1 MPNWR
6 ALKGT
11 TYSTVTTFGG
21 TRVGARVAA
30 AVDSLD
36 RAFRNDSADSGR
48 NGEVWLLDQLIPVRP
63 TVVFDVGANVGAWS
77 AEALRR
83 LDRATVHAFE
93 PIPSTFARL
102 AECGDGGQRL
112 VTNQLALTSTDG
124 PDLTMWKGSHSTVAS
139 AVRRSATEGSEVS
152 VPSMRGDTYCGSAGV
167 DRIDLLKVD
176 VEGHDLAVLRGFSGM
191 LEARRID
198 IVQFEFTLFAVFA
211 RVWLSDFHELLGE
224 FGYAVGKLYPS
235 WIDWSSYDA
244 SDERHLRCNF
254 VAAVSGTPAAAAI
267 GRL

>member
-36 RAFRNDSADSGR
+36 RAFQNDSADSGR
-48 NGEVWLLDQLIPVRP
+48 NGEVWLLDQLVVIRP

-83 LDRATVHAFE
+83 FDRATVHAFE
-93 PIPSTFARL
+93 PIPSTFERL
-102 AECGDGGQRL
+102 AKHGDAGQRL
-112 VTNQLALTSTDG
+112 VTNQLALSGTDG
-124 PDLTMWKGSHSTVAS
+124 PELTMWEGSHSTVAS
-139 AVRRSATEGSEVS
+139 AVRRSATESSEVTVSS
-152 VPSMRGDTYCGSAGV
+152 VRGDTYCALAGV
-167 DRIDLLKVD
+167 DRIDVLKVD

-191 LEARRID
+191 LEERRID
-198 IVQFEFTLFAVFA
+198 VVQFEFTLFAVFA

-224 FGYAVGKLYPS
+224 FGYSVGKLYPS
-235 WIDWSSYDA
+235 WIDWSSYEA
-244 SDERHLRCNF
+244 SDERHFRCNF
-254 VAAVSGTPAAAAI
+254 VAAASGTAAARAI
-267 GRL
+267 GLR